1 MEYTRLCIT
10 FESLYQN
17 NMSYKQQVLK
27 LENDI
32 IENIKRF
39 VEELG
44 QDEIHFNEMF
54 WVWVTE
60 SDISDNGYIR
70 VSYAAVGL
78 RDGFVI
84 GTSEFDEQEIQLEE
98 LDIYELA
105 HIMDLLVSNKFEI
118 ILNQE

>member
-60 SDISDNGYIR
+60 SDISDSGYIR

-78 RDGFVI
+78 RDGFII

-105 HIMDLLVSNKFEI
+105 HIMDLLVSNKFKV

>member
-1 MEYTRLCIT
+1 
-10 FESLYQN
+10 
-17 NMSYKQQVLK
+17 MSYKQQIQK

-60 SDISDNGYIR
+60 SDMSDNGYIR